1 MLYLFMFVNFM
12 IFMIVFSMPVYLY
25 SSIMHENDYSHL
37 DVLSLLFILACD
49 AALLFGYHAYKPVV
63 FSHGV
68 TYKPR
73 AANNLYLFFLLVPIL
88 ILVLVSFY
96 ILLEHFPDLLSSLGS
111 IEAQQM
117 RANVSTIKNSMSG
130 APVLLT
136 GIIWWA
142 IYKLRYTETTFS
154 RKLLFSRAIIFSS
167 VIIVT
172 IYFVVKLSRMELVP
186 LYFGIF
192 MVYNFS
198 ANKMTSNRSNIF
210 LKNILLIGIFG
221 VGIFVLLS
229 WVRGYNLDTVIK
241 QFFAYLPASYN
252 RLSALLNGSLHFAGE
267 RSGIYVSSFQGQI
280 PIIKSFVNIY
290 SFLGQPT
297 LDYAWRHDFSDVANA
312 GLNAH
317 YTFPTI
323 YGSIFTFCGY
333 LSPIY
338 FFLFGAVIKQFYS
351 SFARGKIFGIIFYP
365 LSLFCIMFSFGW
377 NFFLSYEFIVMIIAV
392 FYIFIF
398 EKLIWPILARRS
410 YG

>member
-1 MLYLFMFVNFM
+1 
-12 IFMIVFSMPVYLY
+12 
-25 SSIMHENDYSHL
+25 
-37 DVLSLLFILACD
+37 
-49 AALLFGYHAYKPVV
+49 
-63 FSHGV
+63 
-68 TYKPR
+68 
-73 AANNLYLFFLLVPIL
+73 
-88 ILVLVSFY
+88 
-96 ILLEHFPDLLSSLGS
+96 
-111 IEAQQM
+111 
-117 RANVSTIKNSMSG
+117 
-130 APVLLT
+130 
-136 GIIWWA
+136 
-142 IYKLRYTETTFS
+142 
-154 RKLLFSRAIIFSS
+154 
-167 VIIVT
+167 
-172 IYFVVKLSRMELVP
+172 
-186 LYFGIF
+186 